1 MAKEEKKADLN
12 VENKFSKEQLIGAKR
27 YIESVDVLNVVLEDN
42 KLYSFSDVDRLV
54 SNFLKIKC

>member
-1 MAKEEKKADLN
+1 MAEEEKKADLN

-42 KLYSFSDVDRLV
+42 KLYSFSDVDMLV

>member
-12 VENKFSKEQLIGAKR
+12 VENKFSKEQLIGAKK
-27 YIESVDVLNVVLEDN
+27 YIESVDVLNVVLEDD

>member
-27 YIESVDVLNVVLEDN
+27 YIESVDVLNVVLEDD

>member
-27 YIESVDVLNVVLEDN
+27 YIESVDVLNVVLEYD